1 MSALALQQN
10 WDTTR
15 PDAADEIAGML
26 AQRRAAIEGS
36 FLDVGSQL
44 GRCMEILSRH
54 SKILQAIPRDI
65 ESPELIEASNGLS
78 GIGAQAREVAAS
90 FGTERDAMAEL
101 IKALLA
107 AEVPIANLART
118 VKMIGIMAVNA
129 RVMAASIGEM
139 EGFEDFTG
147 DIATLSSQAG
157 GTVREFSEA
166 FAHLI
171 DHVRRTES
179 QRIQFE
185 TGHRTLLVDLA
196 SNLSWRL
203 EELAANRRT
212 AADAATRT
220 NEITGRIAERV
231 GTVVFSLQVGDS
243 TRQRL
248 EHVEAALDQLQAL
261 GPNDATGGH
270 VRTLQGLQMRALAAE
285 LGQDAATGE
294 KNLRS
299 LVSDASEIVRQSKL
313 MTGAS
318 GKGSESALAQ
328 LTGALRGAVDL
339 LRSCEAERAK
349 LDHLASGA
357 VEVVE
362 TLLGHVASVKAIESN
377 MRLLSLNA
385 TMRCARLGQEG
396 RALNVIA
403 QQLRELTAETV
414 SAAEETLGG
423 LSRVSELAAHVAKA
437 AHASGAGEVGRI
449 EEQVRLALNLL
460 DAVEER
466 LKAAG
471 SVLSVENKQV
481 SNLLVSAATAFSGQ
495 IGIAGEITR
504 AANGLESEGSSA
516 QGQPLGAAGESIMA
530 ALRMRYTMQSERV
543 VHDRFIGTLASA

>member
-1 MSALALQQN
+1 MNALAFAPA
-10 WDTTR
+10 WDAPE
-15 PDAADEIAGML
+15 PDAADEVAGLL
-26 AQRRAAIEGS
+26 AQRRATVEGS

-65 ESPELIEASNGLS
+65 ESAELIEATDGLG
-78 GIGAQAREVAAS
+78 GIGAQARSVAAS
-90 FGTERDAMAEL
+90 FGAERDAMAEL

-147 DIATLSSQAG
+147 DIAALSSQAG
-157 GTVREFSEA
+157 ATVREFSQA
-166 FAHLI
+166 FNHLV

-196 SNLSWRL
+196 SSLSWRL

-212 AADAATRT
+212 AAEAASRT
-220 NEITGRIAERV
+220 GAITGRIAERV

-248 EHVEAALDQLQAL
+248 EHVEAALDQVRRLDGQETTAAHALALQA
-261 GPNDATGGH
+261 H
-270 VRTLQGLQMRALAAE
+270 QMRALAAE

-318 GKGSESALAQ
+318 AKGSDSALAQ
-328 LTGALRGAVDL
+328 LTNALRGAVDL

-349 LDHLASGA
+349 LDHLANGA

-362 TLLGHVASVKAIESN
+362 TLLGHVASVKAIEAN

-423 LSRVSELAAHVAKA
+423 LSRVSELAAHVAQA

-449 EEQVRLALNLL
+449 EEQARLALNLL

-495 IGIAGEITR
+495 IGIAGEIAR
-504 AANGLESEGSSA
+504 AADRLENEGAGRRGL
-516 QGQPLGAAGESIMA
+516 PLDAAGEAVMA
-530 ALRMRYTMQSERV
+530 GLRARYTMQGERV
-543 VHDRFIGTLASA
+543 VHDRFIGALANA